1 MTADGA
7 ATTTIE
13 SPWRN
18 RAALLA
24 LVPLLAVLLTV
35 AVLSPWYSNL
45 DVDTMTH
52 FMQVR
57 AVAEGGSIGF
67 TNGPVEGHPELT
79 PRWLFPAHG
88 RAWGTYPVVFSYLMA
103 PAMKLGGFR
112 GVIRAIWL
120 LFAVCCTMTYA
131 LTYRLTRRPAVAVG
145 AAYVL
150 GLGTSLALWGSMLAP
165 FIPVATFIV
174 TATYAG
180 HQTFAANDPRMAYR
194 WALAAGVLS
203 GFSIGTHLLWTLPWI
218 GFAAVF
224 AIARGAAGSRLVRV
238 GLYLLGSAPSLL
250 LMAWVNHQRFG
261 SWNPSSYGP
270 CGIYGC
276 LDHSQQNNPSQGGV
290 GFVRAYAPLAPYFL
304 AWMAAA
310 WTVRRSRRD
319 LFVVGMVGVCAALI
333 PDTETRDKIV
343 KLFRCLWGYL
353 VDTGNLSTGF
363 PKFDHGLGTYNDFWL
378 YSGPWCLRAFL
389 QCSPVLVAAFVALTD
404 PPPGEEKRFG
414 AARVTWALMALSCA
428 GVLTAIVMRAD
439 LPGAMSIGLSF
450 VNHRY
455 LTPILP
461 AAVVLAALA
470 VARLPWRAWHV
481 VIMLALGFGVGA
493 WLASQ
498 TNDHDLVRRKLTLWG
513 PLALA
518 LALWAALV
526 VARRGGAVV
535 QHTAALLASLAIGY
549 GGAVAYG
556 VDRMVAV
563 HLRGHQDA
571 RVAELARCTP
581 QRFVLLGGYAL
592 DETLVLL
599 DQRQIYFINPGM
611 NPPGDGARA
620 LLEQAM
626 RDEPGRPAFV
636 IQDTPEGPWHFY
648 WPGFEFRPMPGCPR
662 VLRAVRTGP

>member
-1 MTADGA
+1 
-7 ATTTIE
+7 
-13 SPWRN
+13 
-18 RAALLA
+18 
-24 LVPLLAVLLTV
+24 
-35 AVLSPWYSNL
+35 
-45 DVDTMTH
+45 
-52 FMQVR
+52 
-57 AVAEGGSIGF
+57 
-67 TNGPVEGHPELT
+67 
-79 PRWLFPAHG
+79 
-88 RAWGTYPVVFSYLMA
+88 
-103 PAMKLGGFR
+103 
-112 GVIRAIWL
+112 
-120 LFAVCCTMTYA
+120 
-131 LTYRLTRRPAVAVG
+131 
-145 AAYVL
+145 
-150 GLGTSLALWGSMLAP
+150 
-165 FIPVATFIV
+165 
-174 TATYAG
+174 
-180 HQTFAANDPRMAYR
+180 
-194 WALAAGVLS
+194 
-203 GFSIGTHLLWTLPWI
+203 
-218 GFAAVF
+218 
-224 AIARGAAGSRLVRV
+224 
-238 GLYLLGSAPSLL
+238 
-250 LMAWVNHQRFG
+250 
-261 SWNPSSYGP
+261 
-270 CGIYGC
+270 
-276 LDHSQQNNPSQGGV
+276 
-290 GFVRAYAPLAPYFL
+290 
-304 AWMAAA
+304 
-310 WTVRRSRRD
+310 
-319 LFVVGMVGVCAALI
+319 
-333 PDTETRDKIV
+333 
-343 KLFRCLWGYL
+343 
-353 VDTGNLSTGF
+353 
-363 PKFDHGLGTYNDFWL
+363 
-378 YSGPWCLRAFL
+378 
-389 QCSPVLVAAFVALTD
+389 
-404 PPPGEEKRFG
+404 
-414 AARVTWALMALSCA
+414 
-428 GVLTAIVMRAD
+428 MRAD